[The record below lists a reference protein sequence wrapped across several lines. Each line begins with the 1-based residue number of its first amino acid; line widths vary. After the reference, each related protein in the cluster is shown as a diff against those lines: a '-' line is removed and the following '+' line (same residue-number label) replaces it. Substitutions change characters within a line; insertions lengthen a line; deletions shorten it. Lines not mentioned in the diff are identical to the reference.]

1 MSENQ
6 NPGSHKPID
15 IMDLALQQYEQQ
27 KGAPAESPDLIP
39 QAVYDKLPRL
49 LREPCSRFTDPEER
63 DIFLFGALGIISGM
77 LPNVQGNYF
86 GAPLGTNLYCFIVG
100 SYGTGKGSLKW
111 SYQLGSAVHQ
121 FRLQLS
127 KEKQLEYQKAMSH
140 YHKQQLAYSKGT
152 SETAPQKP
160 DEPGHLKLF
169 IPANTT
175 KTAVMQL
182 LKENN
187 GNGIIFETEG
197 DTLADMLRQEYG
209 NFSDVLRKAFHHE
222 PVSFFRRADNEDVD
236 VPRPALSVVLSG
248 TYDQLLRLV
257 PSIDNGLYSRFCYYI
272 IQGTDEFKNPF
283 NSADADHN
291 RYFEQLSMEYLNLY
305 RQLLFRINPLK
316 FTLPAAQ
323 QEQFVKHLSY
333 LKEFLQTE
341 VSDELN
347 GTANRMGVM
356 CYRIAMILTTL
367 RYYEEK
373 RMGEELQCNTND
385 MWSALSITNIISWY
399 ARKVYHYLD
408 QYGRKRAVN
417 ISENKPTDAE
427 RTLCLNLHRTGMSL
441 RKIAVEVFETEG
453 AFMKVKRILKDA
465 GINKAA

>member
-1 MSENQ
+1 MNENTNGQ
-6 NPGSHKPID
+6 
-15 IMDLALQQYEQQ
+15 EQ
-27 KGAPAESPDLIP
+27 SPDLIP

-49 LREPCSRFTDPEER
+49 LREACNRFTDPEER
-63 DIFLFGALGIISGM
+63 DTFLFGALGVISGM
-77 LPNVQGNYF
+77 LPNVHGNYF
-86 GAPLGTNLYCFIVG
+86 GAPLSPNLYVFIVG
-100 SYGTGKGSLKW
+100 NYGTGKGSLKW
-111 SYQLGSAVHQ
+111 AYQLGNAVHQ

-127 KEKQLEYQKAMSH
+127 KEKQKEHQKAMSH
-140 YHKQQLAYSKGT
+140 YHKQQMAYSKGT
-152 SETAPQKP
+152 TEQAPQKP

-182 LKENN
+182 LKEND

-209 NFSDVLRKAFHHE
+209 NFSDILRKAYHHE

-257 PSIDNGLYSRFCYYI
+257 PCIDNGLYSRFCYYI

-283 NSADADHN
+283 NTSDAGHSQ
-291 RYFEQLSMEYLNLY
+291 YFDGLSMEFLKLY
-305 RQLLFRINPLK
+305 RQLLFRITPLK
-316 FTLPAAQ
+316 FTMPPSQ

-333 LKEFLQTE
+333 LKEFLQMN

-367 RYYEEK
+367 RYHDEN
-373 RMGEELQCNTND
+373 RTGEDPVCNNSD
-385 MWSALSITNIISWY
+385 IWCALSITNVISWY
-399 ARKVYHYLD
+399 ARKVYHYLE
-408 QYGRKRAVN
+408 QHGRKRAVN
-417 ISENKPTDAE
+417 MIDNKPTDAE
-427 RTLCLNLHRTGMSL
+427 KLLCLNLYRTGLSL
-441 RKIAVEVFETEG
+441 RKIAGEVFDDERR
-453 AFMKVKRILKDA
+453 FMKVKRILQDA
-465 GINKAA
+465 GIDRAA